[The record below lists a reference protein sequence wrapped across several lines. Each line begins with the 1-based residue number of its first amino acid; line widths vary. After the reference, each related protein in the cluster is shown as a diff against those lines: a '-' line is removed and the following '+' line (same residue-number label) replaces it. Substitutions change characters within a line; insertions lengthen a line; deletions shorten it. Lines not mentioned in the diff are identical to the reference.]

1 MLKLET
7 ICLQT
12 IINLGMVMGGKI
24 IPAPLVEKIKE
35 IETINGNFISED
47 QQDTIKEITIR
58 YNGESTQFTFK
69 LNESLH
75 EVTIC
80 KNGFIPIKPELQYF
94 VIFGPHTPMYIDI
107 SLNGNGAEV
116 VLSAE
121 DFQWKWSLSLEIQ

>member
-1 MLKLET
+1 
-7 ICLQT
+7 
-12 IINLGMVMGGKI
+12 MVMGGKI

-69 LNESLH
+69 LNESMH

-94 VIFGPHTPMYIDI
+94 VILSSHTNVHGYF
-107 SLNGNGAEV
+107 S
-116 VLSAE
+116 
-121 DFQWKWSLSLEIQ
+121 QWKRCRSCSKC